1 MSFDADIKTAGG
13 IPISKRILGSFAIL
27 WILLLWPNL
36 SAAGDLR
43 LTVRSAILMDM
54 TTGRILFTHNADAP
68 LPPASI
74 TKVLSL
80 YLADEAIRDGK
91 VRPTD
96 PVKISRKAGRTG
108 GSKMFIQAGSE
119 IPLKELLR
127 GMAVVSA
134 NDASV
139 AVAEYIGGNV
149 EGFVEQMNRKAR
161 ALGMRHS
168 FFKNPNG
175 LPARGQLTTAR
186 DVMILAG
193 DYLRRFPESLDLH
206 SQQYFTYRDI
216 TQRNRNSLLWE
227 YPDADGLKTGWI
239 VKSGYH
245 IVATAKRG
253 NTRLIA
259 VVMGAK
265 TSSIRARET
274 ERLLDE
280 GFRMVRED
288 PPRDRPVLSENCPTG
303 FGRVAS
309 GPRRNSRANN
319 GSRS

>member
-1 MSFDADIKTAGG
+1 MVPPGSKPSRTARGERT
-13 IPISKRILGSFAIL
+13 IAKRSIVFFIILL
-27 WILLLWPNL
+27 ILLLASNL
-36 SAAGDLR
+36 SAHGAR
-43 LTVRSAILMDM
+43 AFSVPSAILMDM
-54 TTGRILFTHNADAP
+54 TTGRVLYAHNADKP

-91 VRPTD
+91 VRPSD
-96 PVKISRKAGRTG
+96 LVKISRKAGQTG
-108 GSKMFIQAGSE
+108 GSKMFIQTGSE
-119 IPLKELLR
+119 IPLDELLK

-149 EGFVEQMNRKAR
+149 EGFVVRMNRKAR
-161 ALGMRHS
+161 DLGMTRS

-175 LPARGQLTTAR
+175 LPARGQFTTAR
-186 DVMILAG
+186 DMLILAR
-193 DYLRRFPESLDLH
+193 DYLQRFPESLNLH
-206 SQQYFTYRDI
+206 SQQYYTYREI
-216 TQRNRNSLLWE
+216 TQRNRNSLLRH
-227 YPDADGLKTGWI
+227 YPDADGLKTGWVI
-239 VKSGYH
+239 KGGYH

-265 TSSIRARET
+265 TPAIRAKEA

-280 GFRMVRED
+280 GFRIVLED
-288 PPRDRPVLSENCPTG
+288 PLRG
-303 FGRVAS
+303 
-309 GPRRNSRANN
+309 
-319 GSRS
+319 

>member
-1 MSFDADIKTAGG
+1 MAGG
-13 IPISKRILGSFAIL
+13 IPIAKRILGPFVIL
-27 WILLLWPNL
+27 LILLLWSSL

-43 LTVRSAILMDM
+43 LAVRSAILTDM
-54 TTGRILFTHNADAP
+54 TTGRTLYTQNADDR

-80 YLADEAIRDGK
+80 YLADEAIREGR
-91 VRPTD
+91 VRPSD

-119 IPLKELLR
+119 IPLGELLK

-149 EGFVEQMNRKAR
+149 AGFVKQMNRKAR
-161 ALGMRHS
+161 DLGMERS
-168 FFKNPNG
+168 VFKNPNG
-175 LPARGQLTTAR
+175 LPARGQFTTAR
-186 DVMILAG
+186 DMMILTS
-193 DYLRRFPESLDLH
+193 DYLRRFPESLDIH

-216 TQRNRNSLLWE
+216 TQRNHNNLLRD

-239 VKSGYH
+239 SKAGYH

-265 TSSIRARET
+265 TPAIRAREA
-274 ERLLDE
+274 EKLLDE
-280 GFRMVRED
+280 GFMMVGED
-288 PPRDRPVLSENCPTG
+288 PRQG
-303 FGRVAS
+303 
-309 GPRRNSRANN
+309 
-319 GSRS
+319 

>member
-1 MSFDADIKTAGG
+1 MVSFGSKPSRMARGG
-13 IPISKRILGSFAIL
+13 RTIAKRIIVPFAIL
-27 WILLLWPNL
+27 LILLLASNL
-36 SAAGDLR
+36 SAHGARKLS
-43 LTVRSAILMDM
+43 VHSAILMDM
-54 TTGRILFTHNADAP
+54 TTGRVLFAHNADDP

-91 VRPTD
+91 VHPSD
-96 PVKISRKAGRTG
+96 LVKISRKAGRTG

-119 IPLKELLR
+119 IPLNELLK

-149 EGFVEQMNRKAR
+149 EGFVERMNGKAR
-161 ALGMRHS
+161 ELGMNHS

-175 LPARGQLTTAR
+175 LPARGQFTTAR
-186 DVMILAG
+186 DMLILAC
-193 DYLRRFPESLDLH
+193 DYLQRFPESLNLH
-206 SQQYFTYRDI
+206 SQQYYTYRDI
-216 TQRNRNSLLWE
+216 TQRNHNSLLRH
-227 YPDADGLKTGWI
+227 YPDADGLKTGWVI
-239 VKSGYH
+239 KGGYH

-265 TSSIRARET
+265 TPAIRAKEA
-274 ERLLDE
+274 ERLMDE

-288 PPRDRPVLSENCPTG
+288 PLRG
-303 FGRVAS
+303 
-309 GPRRNSRANN
+309 
-319 GSRS
+319 

>member
-1 MSFDADIKTAGG
+1 MAGG
-13 IPISKRILGSFAIL
+13 IPIAKRILGPFAIL
-27 WILLLWPNL
+27 LILLLLPGL

-43 LTVRSAILMDM
+43 LAVHSAILMDM
-54 TTGRILFTHNADAP
+54 TTGRILFTHNADDP

-119 IPLKELLR
+119 IPLDELLK

-161 ALGMRHS
+161 ELGMSRS
-168 FFKNPNG
+168 VFKNPNG
-175 LPARGQLTTAR
+175 LPARGQFTTAR
-186 DVMILAG
+186 DMMILAC
-193 DYLRRFPESLDLH
+193 DYLRRFPESLNLH
-206 SQQYFTYRDI
+206 SQQYYTYRDI
-216 TQRNRNSLLWE
+216 TQWNQNSLLRH
-227 YPDADGLKTGWI
+227 YPDADGLKTGWV
-239 VKSGYH
+239 VKGGYH

-253 NTRLIA
+253 DTRLIA

-265 TSSIRARET
+265 TPAIRARET
-274 ERLLDE
+274 EKLLDE
-280 GFRMVRED
+280 GFMMVRED
-288 PPRDRPVLSENCPTG
+288 PRQG
-303 FGRVAS
+303 
-309 GPRRNSRANN
+309 
-319 GSRS
+319 

>member
-1 MSFDADIKTAGG
+1 MI
-13 IPISKRILGSFAIL
+13 GSS
-27 WILLLWPNL
+27 L

-54 TTGRILFTHNADAP
+54 TTGRILFTHNADDP

-91 VRPTD
+91 VHPAD

-119 IPLKELLR
+119 IPLEELLK

-149 EGFVEQMNRKAR
+149 EEFVEQMNRKAR
-161 ALGMRHS
+161 ELGMSRS

-186 DVMILAG
+186 DMMILAS

-206 SQQYFTYRDI
+206 SRQYFTYHDI
-216 TQRNRNSLLWE
+216 TQRNRNSLLRQ
-227 YPDADGLKTGWI
+227 YPNADGLKTGWV
-239 VKSGYH
+239 VKAGYH

-265 TSSIRARET
+265 TPAIRAREA
-274 ERLLDE
+274 EKLLDE

-288 PPRDRPVLSENCPTG
+288 P
-303 FGRVAS
+303 
-309 GPRRNSRANN
+309 RR
-319 GSRS
+319 G

>member
-1 MSFDADIKTAGG
+1 MVSSGSKPSRTARGG
-13 IPISKRILGSFAIL
+13 RTIAKRIIVPFAIL
-27 WILLLWPNL
+27 LILLLAPNL
-36 SAAGDLR
+36 SAHGARKLS
-43 LTVRSAILMDM
+43 VHSAILMDM
-54 TTGRILFTHNADAP
+54 TTGRVLYARNADAP

-91 VRPTD
+91 VHPSD
-96 PVKISRKAGRTG
+96 LVKISRKAGRTG

-119 IPLKELLR
+119 IPLDELLK

-149 EGFVEQMNRKAR
+149 EGFVERMNRKAR
-161 ALGMRHS
+161 DLGMTRS

-175 LPARGQLTTAR
+175 LPARGQFTTAR
-186 DVMILAG
+186 DMLILAC
-193 DYLRRFPESLDLH
+193 DYLQRFPESLNLH
-206 SQQYFTYRDI
+206 SQQYYTYRDI
-216 TQRNRNSLLWE
+216 TQRNHNSLLRH
-227 YPDADGLKTGWI
+227 YPDADGLKTGWVI
-239 VKSGYH
+239 KGGYH

-265 TSSIRARET
+265 TPAIRAKEA

-288 PPRDRPVLSENCPTG
+288 P
-303 FGRVAS
+303 
-309 GPRRNSRANN
+309 RR
-319 GSRS
+319 G

>member
-1 MSFDADIKTAGG
+1 MARGG
-13 IPISKRILGSFAIL
+13 RTIAKRIIIPFAIL
-27 WILLLWPNL
+27 LILLLASNL
-36 SAAGDLR
+36 SAHGVARKLS
-43 LTVRSAILMDM
+43 VHSAILMDM
-54 TTGRILFTHNADAP
+54 TTGRVLYANNADDP

-91 VRPTD
+91 VHPSD
-96 PVKISRKAGRTG
+96 LVKISRKAGRTG

-119 IPLKELLR
+119 IPLDELLK

-149 EGFVEQMNRKAR
+149 EGFVERMNRKAR
-161 ALGMRHS
+161 DLGMTRS

-175 LPARGQLTTAR
+175 LPARGQFTTAR
-186 DVMILAG
+186 DMLILAC
-193 DYLRRFPESLDLH
+193 DYLQRFPESLDLH
-206 SQQYFTYRDI
+206 SQQYYTYRDI
-216 TQRNRNSLLWE
+216 TQRNRNSLLRH
-227 YPDADGLKTGWI
+227 YPNADGLKTGWV
-239 VKSGYH
+239 VKGGYH

-265 TSSIRARET
+265 TPAIRAKEA
-274 ERLLDE
+274 ERLMDE
-280 GFRMVRED
+280 GFRMVLED
-288 PPRDRPVLSENCPTG
+288 PLRG
-303 FGRVAS
+303 
-309 GPRRNSRANN
+309 
-319 GSRS
+319 

>member
-1 MSFDADIKTAGG
+1 MAGG
-13 IPISKRILGSFAIL
+13 IPIAKRILSPFVIL
-27 WILLLWPNL
+27 LILLLWSSP
-36 SAAGDLR
+36 SAAGGLR
-43 LTVRSAILMDM
+43 RAVHSAILTDM
-54 TTGRILFTHNADAP
+54 TTGRILYTHNADDP

-80 YLADEAIRDGK
+80 YLADEAIREGR

-96 PVKISRKAGRTG
+96 PVKISRKAGRTS

-119 IPLKELLR
+119 IPLEELLK

-149 EGFVEQMNRKAR
+149 EGFVKQMNRKAR
-161 ALGMRHS
+161 ELGMKRS
-168 FFKNPNG
+168 VFKNPNG

-186 DVMILAG
+186 DMMILAS

-206 SQQYFTYRDI
+206 SQQDYTYHDI
-216 TQRNRNSLLWE
+216 TQHNRNSLLRH
-227 YPDADGLKTGWI
+227 YPNADGLKTGWV
-239 VKSGYH
+239 VKAGYH

-253 NTRLIA
+253 DTRLIA

-265 TSSIRARET
+265 TPAIRAREA
-274 ERLLDE
+274 EKLLDE
-280 GFRMVRED
+280 GFRIVRED
-288 PPRDRPVLSENCPTG
+288 P
-303 FGRVAS
+303 
-309 GPRRNSRANN
+309 RR
-319 GSRS
+319 G

>member
-1 MSFDADIKTAGG
+1 
-13 IPISKRILGSFAIL
+13 L
-27 WILLLWPNL
+27 ILLLWSSL

-43 LTVRSAILMDM
+43 LTVHSAILLDM
-54 TTGRILFTHNADAP
+54 TTDRILYTHNADDP

-80 YLADEAIRDGK
+80 YIADEAIREGK
-91 VRPTD
+91 VRPSD

-108 GSKMFIQAGSE
+108 GSKMFLQAGSE
-119 IPLKELLR
+119 IPLEELLK

-149 EGFVEQMNRKAR
+149 KGFVERMNRKAR
-161 ALGMRHS
+161 ELGMTRS

-175 LPARGQLTTAR
+175 LPARGQFTTAR
-186 DVMILAG
+186 DMLILAR
-193 DYLRRFPESLDLH
+193 DYLQRFPESLNLH
-206 SQQYFTYRDI
+206 SQQYYTYRDI
-216 TQRNRNSLLWE
+216 TQRNQNSLLRN
-227 YPDADGLKTGWI
+227 YPDADGLKTGW
-239 VKSGYH
+239 VLKAGYH

-253 NTRLIA
+253 DTRLIA

-265 TSSIRARET
+265 TPAIRAREA
-274 ERLLDE
+274 EKLLDE

-288 PPRDRPVLSENCPTG
+288 PRQG
-303 FGRVAS
+303 
-309 GPRRNSRANN
+309 
-319 GSRS
+319 

>member
-1 MSFDADIKTAGG
+1 
-13 IPISKRILGSFAIL
+13 
-27 WILLLWPNL
+27 
-36 SAAGDLR
+36 
-43 LTVRSAILMDM
+43 MDM
-54 TTGRILFTHNADAP
+54 TTGRILLVHNADDP

-80 YLADEAIRDGK
+80 YLADEAIRDGR

-119 IPLKELLR
+119 IPFGELLK

-139 AVAEYIGGNV
+139 AVAEHVGGNV
-149 EGFVEQMNRKAR
+149 EKFVEQMNQKAR
-161 ALGMRHS
+161 ELGMSRS
-168 FFKNPNG
+168 VFKNPNG
-175 LPARGQLTTAR
+175 LPARGQFTTAR
-186 DVMILAG
+186 DMMILAS

-206 SQQYFTYRDI
+206 SQQYFTYHDI
-216 TQRNRNSLLWE
+216 TQRNRNSLLRQ
-227 YPDADGLKTGWI
+227 YPNADGLKTGWV

-265 TSSIRARET
+265 TPAIRAREA
-274 ERLLDE
+274 EKLLDE
-280 GFRMVRED
+280 GFRMARED
-288 PPRDRPVLSENCPTG
+288 
-303 FGRVAS
+303 
-309 GPRRNSRANN
+309 SRQ
-319 GSRS
+319 G

>member
-1 MSFDADIKTAGG
+1 MVSPG
-13 IPISKRILGSFAIL
+13 SKRSRMARGGRTIAKRIIIPFAIL
-27 WILLLWPNL
+27 LILLLASNL
-36 SAAGDLR
+36 SAHGAARKLS
-43 LTVRSAILMDM
+43 VHSAILMDM
-54 TTGRILFTHNADAP
+54 TTGRVLYANNADDP

-91 VRPTD
+91 VHPSD
-96 PVKISRKAGRTG
+96 LVKISRKAGRTG

-119 IPLKELLR
+119 IPLDELLK

-149 EGFVEQMNRKAR
+149 EGFVERMNRKAR
-161 ALGMRHS
+161 DLGMTRS

-175 LPARGQLTTAR
+175 LPARGQFTTAR
-186 DVMILAG
+186 DMLILAC
-193 DYLRRFPESLDLH
+193 DYLQRFPESLDLH
-206 SQQYFTYRDI
+206 SQQYYTYRDI
-216 TQRNRNSLLWE
+216 TQRNRNSLLRH
-227 YPDADGLKTGWI
+227 YPNADGLKTGWV
-239 VKSGYH
+239 VKGGYH

-265 TSSIRARET
+265 TPAIRAKEA
-274 ERLLDE
+274 ERLMDE
-280 GFRMVRED
+280 GFRMVLED
-288 PPRDRPVLSENCPTG
+288 PLRG
-303 FGRVAS
+303 
-309 GPRRNSRANN
+309 
-319 GSRS
+319 

>member
-1 MSFDADIKTAGG
+1 
-13 IPISKRILGSFAIL
+13 
-27 WILLLWPNL
+27 LLWSSL

-96 PVKISRKAGRTG
+96 RVKISRKAGRTG

-119 IPLKELLR
+119 IPLEELLK

-149 EGFVEQMNRKAR
+149 EGFVEQMNRKAHE
-161 ALGMRHS
+161 LGMSRS
-168 FFKNPNG
+168 VFKNPNG
-175 LPARGQLTTAR
+175 LPARGQFTTAR
-186 DVMILAG
+186 DMMILAS

-206 SQQYFTYRDI
+206 SQQYYTYHDI
-216 TQRNRNSLLWE
+216 TQRNRNSLLRH
-227 YPDADGLKTGWI
+227 YPNADGLKTGWV
-239 VKSGYH
+239 VKAGYH

-265 TSSIRARET
+265 TPAIRARET
-274 ERLLDE
+274 EKLLDK
-280 GFRMVRED
+280 GFRMVREN
-288 PPRDRPVLSENCPTG
+288 PRQG
-303 FGRVAS
+303 
-309 GPRRNSRANN
+309 
-319 GSRS
+319 

>member
-1 MSFDADIKTAGG
+1 VEKGG
-13 IPISKRILGSFAIL
+13 RTIAKRIIVPFAIL
-27 WILLLWPNL
+27 LILLLASNL
-36 SAAGDLR
+36 SAHG
-43 LTVRSAILMDM
+43 VRKLSVHSAILMDM
-54 TTGRILFTHNADAP
+54 TTGQVLYARNADDP

-96 PVKISRKAGRTG
+96 AVKISQKAGRTG
-108 GSKMFIQAGSE
+108 GSKMFLQTGSE
-119 IPLKELLR
+119 IPLAELLK

-149 EGFVEQMNRKAR
+149 EAFVKQMNRKAR
-161 ALGMRHS
+161 DLGMTRS

-175 LPARGQLTTAR
+175 LPARGQFTTAR
-186 DVMILAG
+186 DMLILAC
-193 DYLRRFPESLDLH
+193 DYLQRFPESLDLH
-206 SQQYFTYRDI
+206 SQQYYTYRDI
-216 TQRNRNSLLWE
+216 TQRNRNSLLRH
-227 YPDADGLKTGWI
+227 YPDADGLKTGWV
-239 VKSGYH
+239 VKGGYH

-253 NTRLIA
+253 ETRLIA

-265 TSSIRARET
+265 TPAIRAKEA

-280 GFRMVRED
+280 GFRMIRED
-288 PPRDRPVLSENCPTG
+288 PRQG
-303 FGRVAS
+303 
-309 GPRRNSRANN
+309 
-319 GSRS
+319 

>member
-1 MSFDADIKTAGG
+1 MVSLGFEPSRMARGG
-13 IPISKRILGSFAIL
+13 RTIAKKIIVPFAIL
-27 WILLLWPNL
+27 LILLLASNL
-36 SAAGDLR
+36 SAQGARARNLS
-43 LTVRSAILMDM
+43 VHSAILMDM
-54 TTGRILFTHNADAP
+54 TTGRILLARNADDP
-68 LPPASI
+68 LQPASI

-108 GSKMFIQAGSE
+108 GSKMFLQAGSE
-119 IPLKELLR
+119 IPLAELLK

-149 EGFVEQMNRKAR
+149 EAFVKRMNGKAR
-161 ALGMRHS
+161 ELGMNHS

-175 LPARGQLTTAR
+175 LPARGQFTTAR
-186 DVMILAG
+186 DILILAC

-206 SQQYFTYRDI
+206 SQQYYTYRDI
-216 TQRNRNSLLWE
+216 THRNRNSLLRH
-227 YPDADGLKTGWI
+227 YPNADGLKTGWV
-239 VKSGYH
+239 VKAGYH

-265 TSSIRARET
+265 TPAIRARET
-274 ERLLDE
+274 EKLLDK
-280 GFRMVRED
+280 GFMIVRED
-288 PPRDRPVLSENCPTG
+288 PRQG
-303 FGRVAS
+303 
-309 GPRRNSRANN
+309 
-319 GSRS
+319 